1 MLNVLNDI
9 KYIFQQAS
17 YLPPIRSRAKEKCV
31 TKENKKTENTKRIKS
46 YDYTSWDKFDVVSSY
61 LYNVIFHIRL
71 LKKYLQQTNV
81 VHYNEE

>member
-1 MLNVLNDI
+1 MLNLLNDI

-17 YLPPIRSRAKEKCV
+17 YLPPIRSSAKEKYV

-46 YDYTSWDKFDVVSSY
+46 YDYTAWDKFVSSY

-71 LKKYLQQTNV
+71 LKKYL
-81 VHYNEE
+81 